1 MLSSLVPR
9 LLLLPPLTDKELEG
23 QPAGKWLESE
33 DRSGCLQ
40 ILGSWP
46 PRCLEMWQQRATF

>member
-9 LLLLPPLTDKELEG
+9 LLLPPLIDKELEG
-23 QPAGKWLESE
+23 QPAGKCLESE

-46 PRCLEMWQQRATF
+46 PRCPEMCQQRTSF